1 MTLQVRPFRPTLRS
15 MRAAFLIG
23 CVLVSLAGIQ
33 LYLLTG
39 HTDRFFAWT
48 IGVPLTAA
56 FLGAFYFTSLALA
69 FGSASRRLWA
79 NARVGVPGV
88 ELFLVMTLVTT
99 LLHLSK
105 FHLHQGAL
113 VARGAAYLWLFIYA
127 AAPTGLAVVMVLQ
140 YRVRGADPPQTDPL
154 PSWLRVGVGVHSAAA
169 LGFGVALF
177 AAPTA
182 TAKIWPWALTPLTA
196 RAMASWLL
204 GLGVVLACAFAE
216 NDRRRVRVAFPAY
229 TVLGTLQLVAVAR
242 YAGDLDGGAVR
253 IGLYLAVLATMVGIG
268 AYGWVTTPPGEVGP
282 RQGAAADP
290 AADPTA
296 VH

>member
-1 MTLQVRPFRPTLRS
+1 MTGEVRPFRPTLRG
-15 MRAAFLIG
+15 MRAAFLVG

-33 LYLLTG
+33 LYLLTD

-56 FLGAFYFTSLALA
+56 FLGAFYLTSLALA
-69 FGSASRRLWA
+69 LGSASRRLWA
-79 NARVGVPGV
+79 NAPVGVPGV

-99 LLHLSK
+99 ILHLSK

-127 AAPTGLAVVMVLQ
+127 AAPTGLAAVMVLQ
-140 YRVRGADPPQTDPL
+140 YRVRGADPPRTDPL
-154 PSWLRVGVGVHSAAA
+154 PTWIRAAVAVHSAAA

-177 AAPTA
+177 TAPTA

-216 NDRRRVRVAFPAY
+216 NDRRRVRLAFPAY

-242 YAGDLDGGAVR
+242 SAEDLDGGACGSVSTSR
-253 IGLYLAVLATMVGIG
+253 SWRPWWGSA
-268 AYGWVTTPPGEVGP
+268 
-282 RQGAAADP
+282 
-290 AADPTA
+290 PTA
-296 VH
+296 GPPRPPARSGRGTA